1 MKLFSYF
8 FICNFLHISHQI
20 LAIFL
25 EMFAMEY
32 FCPIDVMRLGSTPL
46 VATVSGLMTI
56 VVYCD
61 LFLMISEMV
70 GCFNLSLLSKKLSH
84 FFYFLNLN
92 CSVFVFL
99 LPPTQPH
106 KSILPLDDLQP
117 FISAVSQ
124 VQTQVRSTKSSFDKL
139 KNDVCQKVD
148 MLGASRC
155 NLLSHVLTT
164 YQVQHKVLRSA
175 HWTFTLRTCTSRCR

>member
-25 EMFAMEY
+25 EMFVMEY

-70 GCFNLSLLSKKLSH
+70 GCFNLSLLSKKWSH
-84 FFYFLNLN
+84 FFLFPKLELQ
-92 CSVFVFL
+92 CFCVFAS
-99 LPPTQPH
+99 TYTT
-106 KSILPLDDLQP
+106 
-117 FISAVSQ
+117 
-124 VQTQVRSTKSSFDKL
+124 TQV
-139 KNDVCQKVD
+139 N
-148 MLGASRC
+148 
-155 NLLSHVLTT
+155 
-164 YQVQHKVLRSA
+164 
-175 HWTFTLRTCTSRCR
+175 CTSRWPPAFHFCCVSGPDPGPFHQKQLWQTEEWCLSESGHAGSQSL